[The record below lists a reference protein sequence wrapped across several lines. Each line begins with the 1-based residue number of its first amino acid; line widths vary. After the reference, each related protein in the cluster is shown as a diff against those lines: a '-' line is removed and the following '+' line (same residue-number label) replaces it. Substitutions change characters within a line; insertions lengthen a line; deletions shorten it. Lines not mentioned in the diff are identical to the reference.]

1 MIKFECWLVP
11 IFLYIFF
18 ILLNLP
24 SKKHQ
29 NACANIGGKQNLRS
43 ENSRKWIE
51 SLKTCPPI
59 HENAKNTTL
68 KLESI
73 HPCLHI
79 LTVLKPKLPS
89 ATFFRLHKCTKTWKW
104 AQNTRLPWNQHKAH
118 PPQWKSR
125 IWAQI
130 PGVGPPQTRWIR
142 PWFPFLKKQGFRRG
156 FRNPSSKIS
165 ARRKPVGKGETR
177 WRKAHT
183 F

>member
-1 MIKFECWLVP
+1 MLWKPYMIKFECWLVP

-104 AQNTRLPWNQHKAH
+104 AQNTRLPWNQHKVQ
-118 PPQWKSR
+118 PPNENLEF
-125 IWAQI
+125 
-130 PGVGPPQTRWIR
+130 G
-142 PWFPFLKKQGFRRG
+142 LKFRA
-156 FRNPSSKIS
+156 S
-165 ARRKPVGKGETR
+165 ARRKRVELDLDSR
-177 WRKAHT
+177 